1 MEREALSDVPNVLT
15 YQEVIETEE
24 AGYLVRQWLM
34 CSLYDR
40 IRCVLPPADAAR
52 ARS

>member
-1 MEREALSDVPNVLT
+1 MRADAVEREALSDVPNVLT

-34 CSLYDR
+34 CSLYDS
-40 IRCVLPPADAAR
+40 IRYVGPPR
-52 ARS
+52 